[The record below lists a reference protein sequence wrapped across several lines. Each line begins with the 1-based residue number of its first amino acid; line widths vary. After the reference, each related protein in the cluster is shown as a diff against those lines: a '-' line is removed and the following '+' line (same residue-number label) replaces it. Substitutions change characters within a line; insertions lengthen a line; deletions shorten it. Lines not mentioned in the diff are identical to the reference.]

1 MNEFYLF
8 LKWNLLFALRPRNKT
23 DKNIVVLNSDLI
35 WLHNGK
41 KEILK
46 NWLIFI
52 RQRKKWISDKNIFLE
67 NGANKG
73 VKKLFWILVF
83 LVQLKLWLINPN
95 FFGFIFH
102 FILKIILSYSY
113 LFYIICLL
121 SAFIFC
127 FYFNLFKE
135 KIFN

>member
-8 LKWNLLFALRPRNKT
+8 LKWNLLFALIPRNKT

-52 RQRKKWISDKNIFLE
+52 RQRKK
-67 NGANKG
+67 
-73 VKKLFWILVF
+73 
-83 LVQLKLWLINPN
+83 
-95 FFGFIFH
+95 
-102 FILKIILSYSY
+102 
-113 LFYIICLL
+113 
-121 SAFIFC
+121 
-127 FYFNLFKE
+127 
-135 KIFN
+135 

>member
-23 DKNIVVLNSDLI
+23 DKNIVVLNSDVI

-52 RQRKKWISDKNIFLE
+52 RQRKK
-67 NGANKG
+67 
-73 VKKLFWILVF
+73 
-83 LVQLKLWLINPN
+83 
-95 FFGFIFH
+95 
-102 FILKIILSYSY
+102 
-113 LFYIICLL
+113 
-121 SAFIFC
+121 
-127 FYFNLFKE
+127 
-135 KIFN
+135 

>member
-73 VKKLFWILVF
+73 VKKLIWILEF
-83 LVQLKLWLINPN
+83 LGQLKLWLINTNIFDIN
-95 FFGFIFH
+95 FQFIIK
-102 FILKIILSYSY
+102 FIVIYSSII
-113 LFYIICLL
+113 
-121 SAFIFC
+121 
-127 FYFNLFKE
+127 
-135 KIFN
+135 